1 MRQRQHSS
9 ISYMHVSCVSTDT
22 HTHTHTHIRCSQFW
36 FSWRNQIREFNKDY
50 RVVAIDMRG
59 YGDSSRPPN
68 KLDYTVDK
76 LSKDIAE
83 LIPALGY
90 SKCTLVAHD
99 WGGEV
104 GWYVNCTRTS

>member
-1 MRQRQHSS
+1 
-9 ISYMHVSCVSTDT
+9 MHK
-22 HTHTHTHIRCSQFW
+22 HTHTHIHCPQFW
-36 FSWRNQIREFNKDY
+36 FSWRYQIREFNKDY
-50 RVVAIDMRG
+50 YVVAIDMRG

-99 WGGEV
+99 WGGAV
-104 GWYVNCTRTS
+104 GW